1 MAKIHLLEF
10 NSSLSASFDDVIK
23 DSDAFLTRVN
33 VDNNLIFGEEGLPVF
48 FIRTGGSEEWF
59 VKRYEEFAEP
69 YFILAQGERNSL
81 AASLEIVSF
90 LHQKGK
96 KAILLYGDERKIGE
110 ELYLYAS
117 AYEGKEELS
126 SKRYGVIG
134 TPSDWL
140 IASHVD
146 YKKVKDLLGVTLIDI
161 PIEEMY
167 RRIDERKLESE
178 SLYEKFAS
186 LVKGRNEDL
195 KSSLYIHKAIKDI
208 LDENKLDGFTLRCF
222 SLLEKYSNTSCLA
235 FALFNEERELAACEG
250 DVPSLLSMAI
260 LDALTKEPIFMA
272 NPARIDLKE
281 RVGTYA
287 HCTCPFSML
296 SDYHLHTHFESGLG
310 FGIKGEFYEKEVT
323 MFKLDPSL
331 GSYTIKEGR
340 ITSNLSEN
348 NLCRS
353 QIVVKFDED
362 IDDLISDPHGNHM
375 LFIYGHHKK
384 LIEKYL
390 ELVLH

>member
-1 MAKIHLLEF
+1 MIEIQLLQF
-10 NSSLSASFDDVIK
+10 NSTLSASFEEVIR
-23 DSDAFLTRVN
+23 DSDAFLERIN
-33 VDNNLIFGEEGLPVF
+33 PKGELLFGDKGLPVF

-59 VKRYEEFAEP
+59 LKRYEEFSEP

-90 LHQKGK
+90 LHQLGK
-96 KAILLYGDERKIGE
+96 KAILLYGDEKKIGE
-110 ELYLYAS
+110 ELLLYGS
-117 AYEGKEELS
+117 AYKAKEELAS
-126 SKRYGVIG
+126 HRYGVIG

-140 IASHVD
+140 IASQVD
-146 YKKVKDLLGVTLIDI
+146 YDKAKRLFGVTLIDI

-167 RRIDERKLESE
+167 NRIDKHEVASE
-178 SLYEKFAS
+178 SLVDKFSKLSHGREEDVKVS
-186 LVKGRNEDL
+186 LF
-195 KSSLYIHKAIKDI
+195 IHEAIKEI
-208 LDENKLDGFTLRCF
+208 LDEYRLNGFTLRCF
-222 SLLEKYSNTSCLA
+222 SLLEKYKNTSCLA
-235 FALFNEERELAACEG
+235 FALFNEDRRIAACEG

-260 LDALTKEPIFMA
+260 LDALTEEPIFMA

-296 SDYHLHTHFESGLG
+296 KEYHLHTHFESGLG
-310 FGIKGEFYEKEVT
+310 FGVKGEFYEKEVT

-331 GSYTIKEGR
+331 KSYVVKEGKIIR
-340 ITSNLSEN
+340 NLSES

-353 QIVVKFDED
+353 QIVVKFDEG

-390 ELVLH
+390 ELVLG